1 MVAYQSFIDLSKNF
15 AHNVNLKQTI
25 ERMEKSKIYSIGHG
39 NKKINDF
46 ISELKSFDIKY
57 LLDIRSKPFSKWNPQ
72 FNQGILKNTIEKENI
87 KYLFIGDVLG
97 GLPKD
102 KSCYDKDG
110 KVLYKEIKN
119 KEFFKGGLSRIII
132 ANEKN
137 IKVVLMCSES
147 NPEECH
153 RSKLIGEELLKK
165 SGISIN
171 HIISKD
177 TLKSQE
183 IVINELTKGKSTRDI
198 FGNEISFVSR
208 KTY

>member
-1 MVAYQSFIDLSKNF
+1 MD
-15 AHNVNLKQTI
+15 
-25 ERMEKSKIYSIGHG
+25 KSNIYSIGHG
-39 NKKINDF
+39 NKKISDF
-46 ISELKSFDIKY
+46 ISELKSFDIQY

-72 FNQGILKNTIEKENI
+72 FNQDLLKKTIEKENI

-102 KSCYDKDG
+102 KSCYDKYG

-119 KEFFKGGLSRIII
+119 KEFFKGGLNRIIK
-132 ANEKN
+132 ANGKN

-153 RSKLIGEELLKK
+153 RSKLIGEELLKN

-183 IVINELTKGKSTRDI
+183 IVINELTKGKSTKDI